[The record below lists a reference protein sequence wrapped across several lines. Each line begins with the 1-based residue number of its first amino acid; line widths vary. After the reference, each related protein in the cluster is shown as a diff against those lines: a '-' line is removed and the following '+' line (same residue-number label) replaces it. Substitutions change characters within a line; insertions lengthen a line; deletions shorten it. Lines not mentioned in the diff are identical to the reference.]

1 MPCIQQVGADTPLTV
16 TVVSRQSS
24 VLIHPLVME
33 LDPKSIPANGLLLM
47 LSLEYRRQLK
57 IWGVGA
63 AEGPVGDG
71 GDGGGGGGG
80 DGGKAAGRGK
90 GSIAGADG
98 GIGAVRSLSK
108 QRHYIKDVNGCA
120 TTTTTTTATIKVGTK
135 C

>member
-1 MPCIQQVGADTPLTV
+1 MHMPCIQQVGEDTPLTV

-63 AEGPVGDG
+63 AEGPIGDG
-71 GDGGGGGGG
+71 GDGGGGKG
-80 DGGKAAGRGK
+80 AGRGK
-90 GSIAGADG
+90 GSIAGAEGG

-108 QRHYIKDVNGCA
+108 QRHCIKDVNGC
-120 TTTTTTTATIKVGTK
+120 TTTTTTTRTTKIKVGTK